1 MEVTERQSY
10 RDIKLKCGEFLL
22 GLLAD
27 NKLPH
32 SSVQLLLPQ
41 VEAFVN
47 DAVTSF
53 AYKVKTKLSSYKGI
67 QEAVDSI
74 SHPVKLFEG
83 LTTSKGQIPYFV
95 REFGLVE
102 PEVITL
108 PTNQLVDFGRHRA
121 GNDQY
126 FKNQKYI
133 YIPLH
138 KQLHQLLNIK
148 DVYNEILL
156 KKCESPTSGKY
167 LKAA

>member
-1 MEVTERQSY
+1 M
-10 RDIKLKCGEFLL
+10 
-22 GLLAD
+22 
-27 NKLPH
+27 
-32 SSVQLLLPQ
+32 
-41 VEAFVN
+41 
-47 DAVTSF
+47 
-53 AYKVKTKLSSYKGI
+53 
-67 QEAVDSI
+67 
-74 SHPVKLFEG
+74 
-83 LTTSKGQIPYFV
+83 